1 MFASTG
7 DFPME
12 LPTVNR
18 FATARLNFFKWR
30 FELGFAQKLMLA
42 VVLAGVT
49 GLSAQLRFYLPWSP
63 VPLTAQT
70 CAVLISAVVLGKW
83 WGGISQ
89 SLYLAIGL
97 AGFPW
102 FAGFNSGLGYVM
114 GATGGYLI
122 GFVLAA
128 FLLGYLVDAR
138 VRNRRF
144 STLFGWML
152 LANFAIIYGCGLTYL
167 YFWSLAHGVAVDF
180 IGLLMMG
187 AVPFIAGD
195 LVKIGLASGFSSG
208 ITPKEA
214 FGAEAA

>member
-1 MFASTG
+1 
-7 DFPME
+7 ME
-12 LPTVNR
+12 ISSTVNR
-18 FATARLNFFKWR
+18 FLTARLHFFRWR
-30 FELGFAQKLMLA
+30 FELGFVQKVLLA
-42 VVLAGVT
+42 VVFAGIT

-97 AGFPW
+97 AGVPW

-138 VRNRRF
+138 VKYRRF
-144 STLFGWML
+144 TSMFGLMMVM
-152 LANFAIIYGCGLTYL
+152 NFAVIYGCGLAYL
-167 YFWSLAHGVAVDF
+167 YFWSLAHGMAVDL

-187 AVPFIAGD
+187 AVPFTIAGD